1 MLICKVVFHFNICFF
16 QEKEENLTVIS
27 NYVDG
32 LKTFGEA
39 EALVEHYAEL
49 NNDPRGKSYK
59 IKIFKRYQTVNR
71 RSA

>member
-1 MLICKVVFHFNICFF
+1 M
-16 QEKEENLTVIS
+16 TVIS